1 MLLKPTVAIPI
12 TQMNFIIPVE
22 FDYPGVF
29 QHDDCF
35 MIGRTK
41 EDQNYCK
48 QSREGGRTIIK
59 VIPEN
64 YNN

>member
-1 MLLKPTVAIPI
+1 
-12 TQMNFIIPVE
+12 
-22 FDYPGVF
+22 
-29 QHDDCF
+29 

-59 VIPEN
+59 VVPEN
-64 YNN
+64 YNNEVKIIQLGSVAQSNWFTAPNLPGNFYNMTV